1 MGHTGSGRLLEC
13 QVSGRDQD
21 AIALAERV
29 LAILEQGGFSAT
41 YKFALFTAILD
52 LCIERTSV
60 RGVPP
65 ESLTTRQLA
74 EKVLELYWNQVSPF
88 GGVGTLRQGGGTGE
102 QAEIVGRVARA
113 RERWA
118 DASTDTPH
126 RARREHTVEFNR
138 LLDFVEWKL
147 IEMPIPRLQVLG
159 RQEERFLYE
168 YNWRQGVRRSDVN
181 SHQKGAAADF
191 DNRLLLKPGVAEQL
205 VRLNGILRPLFYRKW
220 AVMVARMNALPEAEL
235 ERFLFGAERI
245 PLDSVRQPLRELQE
259 NRCFYCDGGIV
270 AAADVDHFIPWSRYR
285 DDGLDNLVA
294 AHPAC
299 NNSKRDFLA
308 SAEHVQR
315 WACRTR
321 LQATALD
328 VLARELSWPRNA
340 ERSLSVGAAMY
351 LRLPATARLWQR
363 RDLFVPVDHGLMR
376 AAFKAASNGG
386 CE

>member
-1 MGHTGSGRLLEC
+1 
-13 QVSGRDQD
+13 VSARDQD
-21 AIALAERV
+21 AIALAERI
-29 LAILEQGGFSAT
+29 LAVLEQGGFSAT

-52 LCIERTSV
+52 LCIEKTSV
-60 RGVPP
+60 RGIPP

-88 GGVGTLRQGGGTGE
+88 AGVGTLRQGGGRGE
-102 QAEIVGRVARA
+102 QAEIVCRIARA

-118 DASTDTPH
+118 DASSDTPH
-126 RARREHTVEFNR
+126 RARREHTLEFNR

-159 RQEERFLYE
+159 REERFLYQ
-168 YNWRQGVRRSDVN
+168 YNWTQEIRRSDV
-181 SHQKGAAADF
+181 SGYQKGETRKF
-191 DNRLLLKPGVAEQL
+191 DNHILLRPGVAEQL

-235 ERFLFGAERI
+235 EQFLFGVERI
-245 PLDSVRQPLRELQE
+245 PLDPVRQPLRDLQE
-259 NRCFYCDGGIV
+259 NRCFYCDGRIV

-285 DDGLDNLVA
+285 DDGLDNLVI
-294 AHPAC
+294 AHAAC

-315 WACRTR
+315 WACRMR

-328 VLARELSWPRNA
+328 ALARAFSWPRNT
-340 ERSLSVGAAMY
+340 ERSLSVGAAIY
-351 LRLPATARLWQR
+351 LGLPPTTRLWQG
-363 RDLFVPVDHGLMR
+363 RDQFVTVDHGLIR
-376 AAFKAASNGG
+376 TALNAALNGG
-386 CE
+386 PAVRGE

>member
-1 MGHTGSGRLLEC
+1 MSE
-13 QVSGRDQD
+13 RDQD

-52 LCIERTSV
+52 LCIEKTSV
-60 RGVPP
+60 TGIPP

-74 EKVLELYWNQVSPF
+74 EKVVELYWNHVSPF

-102 QAEIVGRVARA
+102 QAEIVRRIARA

-126 RARREHTVEFNR
+126 RARRVHTLEFNR

-159 RQEERFLYE
+159 REEERFLYE
-168 YNWRQGVRRSDVN
+168 YNWTREVRRPDVTGY
-181 SHQKGAAADF
+181 QKGATADF
-191 DNRLLLKPGVAEQL
+191 DNRLLLRPGVAEQL

-235 ERFLFGAERI
+235 EQFLFGAERI
-245 PLDSVRQPLRELQE
+245 PLDPVRQPLRDLQE
-259 NRCFYCDGGIV
+259 NRCFYCDGRIV

-321 LQATALD
+321 LQAAALD
-328 VLARELSWPRNA
+328 SVARQFSWPRNS
-340 ERSLSVGAAMY
+340 ERSLSVGAAIY
-351 LRLPATARLWQR
+351 VRLPPTTRLWQG
-363 RDLFVPVDHGLMR
+363 RDQFVPVDHGLIR
-376 AAFKAASNGG
+376 AALEVALNGG
-386 CE
+386 SA

>member
-1 MGHTGSGRLLEC
+1 
-13 QVSGRDQD
+13 VSGRDQD

-52 LCIERTSV
+52 LCIEKTSV
-60 RGVPP
+60 QGVPP
-65 ESLTTRQLA
+65 ESVTTRQLA
-74 EKVLELYWNQVSPF
+74 EKVVELYWNQVSPF
-88 GGVGTLRQGGGTGE
+88 GRVGTLRQGGGTGE
-102 QAEIVGRVARA
+102 QAEIVWRIARA

-126 RARREHTVEFNR
+126 RARHEHALEFNS

-159 RQEERFLYE
+159 REEERFLYE
-168 YNWRQGVRRSDVN
+168 YNWTRDVRRSGVT
-181 SHQKGAAADF
+181 SYQKETDADF
-191 DNRLLLKPGVAEQL
+191 DNRLLLRPGVAEQL

-235 ERFLFGAERI
+235 ERFLFGAERV
-245 PLDSVRQPLRELQE
+245 PLDPVRQPLRELQE
-259 NRCFYCDGGIV
+259 NRCFYCDGRIV

-328 VLARELSWPRNA
+328 MLARELSWPRNA
-340 ERSLSVGAAMY
+340 ERSLSVGAAVY
-351 LRLPATARLWQR
+351 LRLPAAARLWYA
-363 RDLFVPVDHGLMR
+363 RDEFVLVDHALIR
-376 AAFKAASNGG
+376 AALKAASNGG
-386 CE
+386 CV